1 MKNHEC
7 KPKNRLFLE
16 GKTFCFGED
25 LNVERPCNKI
35 KTSKLVKFH
44 PKSIFDHAP
53 WNVTLIVI
61 V

>member
-1 MKNHEC
+1 MQNHKC
-7 KPKNRLFLE
+7 KPKNCLVLE

-35 KTSKLVKFH
+35 KRSKFVKFH
-44 PKSIFDHAP
+44 PKSILDHAP
-53 WNVTLIVI
+53 WNVMLIVI

>member
-7 KPKNRLFLE
+7 KPKKCLVLE

-25 LNVERPCNKI
+25 LNAERPCNKI
-35 KTSKLVKFH
+35 KTIKLSFTQKA
-44 PKSIFDHAP
+44 IFDHAP
-53 WNVTLIVI
+53 WKVTLIVI